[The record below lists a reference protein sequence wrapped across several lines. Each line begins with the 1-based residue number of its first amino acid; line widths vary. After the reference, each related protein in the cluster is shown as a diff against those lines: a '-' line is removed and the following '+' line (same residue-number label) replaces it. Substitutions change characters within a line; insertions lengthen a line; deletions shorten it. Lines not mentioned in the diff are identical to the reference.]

1 MNDDSHH
8 PQQAVRAHHDGQM
21 TFMVDSLARKVP
33 LVIGAIVVL
42 LVVNITLQYAAG
54 PALNHA
60 LPLQDA
66 RGTVR
71 IDGDQHTV
79 QHGPDHDLTHDVA
92 PGGADAELLC
102 VDKELGCDKQSCS
115 KESVRYHACKS
126 SCDACDQLKAL
137 IQADTG
143 LQVRVVQQLSRCVDL
158 HPSCDAWVKADKCSR
173 ESKSMLELCQASCGF
188 CLPPS
193 VSPLAAGSSKSS
205 KDPSSSGSSSQT
217 AATSSSITD
226 DTAVLLDSC
235 QDDMNVCP
243 YLAFTGMCS
252 SGSLWITTQC
262 ARSCRVCQPSQ
273 HTQLLA
279 AGDNIVVA
287 TQRTD
292 LNQQLIEGTSTTDST
307 SNAADTSSS
316 TASSSSAAETPAGSP
331 SAAEVLAQ
339 PVFGTPNISGHK
351 LYGSHEPTGSFSS
364 QALQEWQIKD
374 CHDYVDRCPVWAN
387 DGECSKNLDYM
398 MISCKQSCNNCK
410 IYSTNKPF
418 RVAQLNSGYKM
429 PTVGF
434 GTAGLTVGTAA
445 AVQFAVA
452 AGYRMFDSA
461 ESPDWYDE
469 AQVGAG
475 LAASKVPR
483 DQLFLMSKIHPR
495 DFGHAATL
503 AAVKRSLGH
512 YNTSYLDMLLLH
524 YPSCTPGTQCVPQ
537 PERTWQ
543 QSWKTLEELVNAQ
556 LVRSIGT
563 RSRGSGHSFGIC

>member
-1 MNDDSHH
+1 MYQHIFCAH
-8 PQQAVRAHHDGQM
+8 KQAPALAQTEELLLQLLSFCVWQMQSYAGQHSSI
-21 TFMVDSLARKVP
+21 FP
-33 LVIGAIVVL
+33 
-42 LVVNITLQYAAG
+42 AG
-54 PALNHA
+54 PY
-60 LPLQDA
+60 
-66 RGTVR
+66 
-71 IDGDQHTV
+71 
-79 QHGPDHDLTHDVA
+79 
-92 PGGADAELLC
+92 AD
-102 VDKELGCDKQSCS
+102 
-115 KESVRYHACKS
+115 
-126 SCDACDQLKAL
+126 
-137 IQADTG
+137 
-143 LQVRVVQQLSRCVDL
+143 LQVLCRYFVLSIARQCGSSRLL
-158 HPSCDAWVKADKCSR
+158 HCL
-173 ESKSMLELCQASCGF
+173 LELA
-188 CLPPS
+188 
-193 VSPLAAGSSKSS
+193 
-205 KDPSSSGSSSQT
+205 
-217 AATSSSITD
+217 
-226 DTAVLLDSC
+226 
-235 QDDMNVCP
+235 
-243 YLAFTGMCS
+243 
-252 SGSLWITTQC
+252 
-262 ARSCRVCQPSQ
+262 
-273 HTQLLA
+273 
-279 AGDNIVVA
+279 
-287 TQRTD
+287 
-292 LNQQLIEGTSTTDST
+292 
-307 SNAADTSSS
+307 
-316 TASSSSAAETPAGSP
+316 TASIHSP
-331 SAAEVLAQ
+331 SAL
-339 PVFGTPNISGHK
+339 
-351 LYGSHEPTGSFSS
+351 
-364 QALQEWQIKD
+364 LQ
-374 CHDYVDRCPVWAN
+374 DRCPVWAN

-556 LVRSIGT
+556 LVRSIGVSNFDLSEMQELLKLAKT
-563 RSRGSGHSFGIC
+563 KPSVLQSRSDPFAVNHHLINFCIEHNIMFVGYSTLGTQWINSPVAVNPVHNNKLLKEISKAHPGKSVGQVVLRWALQRGQIIIPRSSSTTHIPENLQLFDFELSDSEMQAISTLDGTWKTGGLPLPVA